1 MNNPDQ
7 NAERKINAFPTK
19 DFFVRMITRDISLDN
34 CILELIDNCLD
45 GAHRKNSNTN
55 GAQNLDGFYA
65 KLTIREDIF
74 TIEDNC
80 GGISVAEA
88 IDYAFRF
95 GRRPDAPD
103 DGDFS
108 IGLYGIGMKR
118 AIFKI
123 GKTTKIRSSTQEEGF
138 VCNIS
143 VDEWLGHDVWE
154 FDMDDSPVENI
165 GTIIRVQDLYRNIS
179 KEFADSTFVNS
190 LIRTIERDYVR
201 FIERGFQIKIN
212 DTVVKAQPYAAKT
225 SKDFQPYRKIYKDD
239 NVEVEIIAGMAA
251 SPPDSNDPAAG
262 NDPVE
267 RTEVGYFGWFV
278 FCNDRVVLA
287 ADKTERTVWGNEGFS
302 RWHPQY
308 NGFTGILLFRATD
321 PNLLPWTTTK
331 RDIDETS
338 SLYRR
343 AITEMKAA
351 TQPWIDYTNQRKN
364 DLDEAKRKERE
375 TRSVPF
381 FDVATSPIFK
391 VPSAP
396 ARLRVET
403 ANITY
408 KKPQAKVRKA
418 ATALGNSNMSYKRV
432 GEKTF
437 EYFMQ
442 NEVEGE
448 E

>member
-1 MNNPDQ
+1 MNNPDKDSK
-7 NAERKINAFPTK
+7 RRIKTFPTK
-19 DFFVRMITRDISLDN
+19 DFFVRMITRDISLDH

-45 GAHRKNSNTN
+45 GAHRTNSDTN
-55 GAQNLDGFYA
+55 GAQNLNGFYA
-65 KLTIREDIF
+65 KLNIGKDMF

-123 GKTTKIRSSTQEEGF
+123 GRTIEIRSSTQKEGF

-143 VDEWLGHDVWE
+143 VDEWLGDDDWE
-154 FDMDDSPVENI
+154 FDMDDSPVENV
-165 GTIIRVQDLYRNIS
+165 GTIIQVRDLYRNIS
-179 KEFADSTFVNS
+179 DEFADSTFVNS
-190 LIRTIERDYVR
+190 LISTIERDYVR
-201 FIERGFQIKIN
+201 FIERGFQIRIN
-212 DTVVKAQPYAAKT
+212 DTAVKARPYKAKT
-225 SKDFQPYRKIYKDD
+225 SKDFQPYRKTYKDD
-239 NVEVEIIAGMAA
+239 NVEVEILAGMAA
-251 SPPDSNDPAAG
+251 SPPDSNDPA
-262 NDPVE
+262 E
-267 RTEVGYFGWFV
+267 RPEVGSFGWFV

-287 ADKTERTVWGNEGFS
+287 ADKTERTVWGNEGFA

-343 AITEMKAA
+343 AIKEMKAA
-351 TQPWIDYTNQRKN
+351 TQPWIEYTNQRKN
-364 DLDEAKRKERE
+364 DLEGARRKERE
-375 TRSVPF
+375 ATSVPF
-381 FDVATSPIFK
+381 FDVEKNPTFK
-391 VPSAP
+391 VPSAL
-396 ARLRVET
+396 AGIRIQT

-408 KKPQAKVRKA
+408 QKPRAEVRKA
-418 ATALGNSNMSYKRV
+418 AKALGNGNMPYKRV

>member
-1 MNNPDQ
+1 MSHPDKSS
-7 NAERKINAFPTK
+7 ESKINAFPTK

-45 GAHRKNSNTN
+45 GAHRENPDTN
-55 GAQNLDGFYA
+55 GTPNLNGFYA
-65 KLTIREDIF
+65 KLNIEEDMF

-118 AIFKI
+118 AIFRI
-123 GKTTKIRSSTQEEGF
+123 GKTTEIRSSTQEEGF

-143 VDEWLGHDVWE
+143 VDEWLGHDDWE
-154 FDMDDSPVENI
+154 FDMDDAPVENI
-165 GTIIRVQDLYRNIS
+165 GTIIQVRDLYPSIS
-179 KEFADSTFVNS
+179 EEFADDTFINS
-190 LIRTIERDYVR
+190 LIRIIERDYVR
-201 FIERGFQIKIN
+201 FIERGFEIRIN
-212 DTVVKAQPYAAKT
+212 DIAVKAHPYAVKT
-225 SKDFQPYRKIYKDD
+225 SEDFQPYRKIYKDD
-239 NVEVEIIAGMAA
+239 SVEVEILAGMTA
-251 SPPDSNDPAAG
+251 SPPDS

-267 RTEVGYFGWFV
+267 RTEVGRFGWFV

-287 ADKTERTVWGNEGFS
+287 ADKTERTVWGNERFT

-343 AITEMKAA
+343 AIKEMKAA
-351 TQPWIDYTNQRKN
+351 TQPWIEYTNQRKN
-364 DLDEAKRKERE
+364 DPEEARRKERE
-375 TRSVPF
+375 AKSVPF
-381 FDVATSPIFK
+381 FDVEKNPIFK

-396 ARLRVET
+396 ARLRIRT

-408 KKPQAKVRKA
+408 QKPQGEVRKA
-418 ATALGNSNMSYKRV
+418 AKALGNGNMTYKRV

-442 NEVEGE
+442 NEVDGE

>member
-1 MNNPDQ
+1 MNHPDKSS
-7 NAERKINAFPTK
+7 ERKINAFPTK

-45 GAHRKNSNTN
+45 GAHRKNSDTS
-55 GAQNLDGFYA
+55 GARNLDGFYA
-65 KLTIREDIF
+65 KLNIGKDMF

-80 GGISVAEA
+80 GGIGITEA

-95 GRRPDAPD
+95 GRRPDTPD
-103 DGDFS
+103 DGGFS

-123 GKTTKIRSSTQEEGF
+123 GKTTEIRSSTQEEGF
-138 VCNIS
+138 ACNIS
-143 VDEWLGHDVWE
+143 VDEWLRHEDWE
-154 FDMDDSPVENI
+154 FDMDDAPVENI
-165 GTIIRVQDLYRNIS
+165 GTTIRVRDLHPDIS
-179 KEFADSTFVNS
+179 EEFADSTFTNS
-190 LIRTIERDYVR
+190 LIRTIGRDYAR
-201 FIERGFQIKIN
+201 FIEKGFQIKIN
-212 DTVVKAQPYAAKT
+212 DVAVKARPYAVKT
-225 SKDFQPYRKIYKDD
+225 SEDFQPYRKTYQD
-239 NVEVEIIAGMAA
+239 NNVKVEILAGMAA
-251 SPPDSNDPAAG
+251 SPPDSNDPA
-262 NDPVE
+262 E
-267 RTEVGYFGWFV
+267 RAEVGYFGWFV

-287 ADKTERTVWGNEGFS
+287 ADKTERTVWGNEGFA

-321 PNLLPWTTTK
+321 PNRLPWTTTK

-343 AITEMKAA
+343 AVKEMKVA
-351 TQPWIDYTNQRKN
+351 TQPWIEYTNQRKN
-364 DLDEAKRKERE
+364 DLEEAKRKERE
-375 TRSVPF
+375 TTSVPF
-381 FDVATSPIFK
+381 FGVGNNPIFK
-391 VPSAP
+391 VPTAL
-396 ARLRVET
+396 AGLRVQT

-408 KKPQAKVRKA
+408 QKPRAEVKKA
-418 ATALGNSNMSYKRV
+418 AKALGNGNMSYKKI

-437 EYFMQ
+437 DYFMQ

>member
-1 MNNPDQ
+1 MNNPDR
-7 NAERKINAFPTK
+7 NSERKIKAFPTK

-45 GAHRKNSNTN
+45 GAHRKNPDSN
-55 GAQNLDGFYA
+55 GARNLDVFYA
-65 KLTIREDIF
+65 KLNIGKDMF

-80 GGISVAEA
+80 GGIGIAEA
-88 IDYAFRF
+88 IDYAFCF

-123 GKTTKIRSSTQEEGF
+123 GRTTEIRSSTQKEGF
-138 VCNIS
+138 VSNIS
-143 VDEWLGHDVWE
+143 VDKWLRHDDWE
-154 FDMDDSPVENI
+154 FDMDDAPVENI
-165 GTIIRVQDLYRNIS
+165 GTIIRVRDLYRSIS
-179 KEFADSTFVNS
+179 EEFADSTFVNS

-212 DTVVKAQPYAAKT
+212 DIAVKARPYAVKA
-225 SKDFQPYRKIYKDD
+225 SEDFRPYRKIYKDD
-239 NVEVEIIAGMAA
+239 NVEVEILAGMAA
-251 SPPDSNDPAAG
+251 SPPDSNDPA
-262 NDPVE
+262 E

-287 ADKTERTVWGNEGFS
+287 ADKTERTVWGNEGFA

-343 AITEMKAA
+343 AIKEMKAA
-351 TQPWIDYTNQRKN
+351 TQPWIEYTNQRKN
-364 DLDEAKRKERE
+364 DLDEARRKEHAARP
-375 TRSVPF
+375 VPF
-381 FDVATSPIFK
+381 FGVEKNSIFR
-391 VPSAP
+391 VPSALTGS
-396 ARLRVET
+396 RIQT
-403 ANITY
+403 ANIAY
-408 KKPQAKVRKA
+408 QKPRAEVRKA
-418 ATALGNSNMSYKRV
+418 AKALGNGNMPYKRI

-442 NEVEGE
+442 HEVEGE

>member
-7 NAERKINAFPTK
+7 NAERKINAYPTK

-45 GAHRKNSNTN
+45 GAHRKNANTN

-65 KLTIREDIF
+65 KLNIGENMF

-80 GGISVAEA
+80 GGIGVAEA

-95 GRRPDAPD
+95 GRHPDAPD

-123 GKTTKIRSSTQEEGF
+123 GRTTEIHSSTQEEGF

-143 VDEWLGHDVWE
+143 VDEWLRHDDWE
-154 FDMDDSPVENI
+154 FDMDDAPVENI

-179 KEFADSTFVNS
+179 GEFADSVFVNS
-190 LIRTIERDYVR
+190 LIRTIERDYAR
-201 FIERGFQIKIN
+201 FIERGFKIEIN
-212 DTVVKAQPYAAKT
+212 DIAVNAHPYAVKT
-225 SKDFQPYRKIYKDD
+225 SKDFHPYRKIYEDN
-239 NVEVEIIAGMAA
+239 NVEVEILAGMAA
-251 SPPDSNDPAAG
+251 SPPDSNEPA
-262 NDPVE
+262 E

-287 ADKTERTVWGNEGFS
+287 ADKTERTVWGHEGFA

-308 NGFTGILLFRATD
+308 NGFAGILLFRATD

-343 AITEMKAA
+343 AIKEMKAA
-351 TQPWIDYTNQRKN
+351 TQPWIEYTNQRKN
-364 DLDEAKRKERE
+364 DLEEARRKERD
-375 TRSVPF
+375 TSSVSF
-381 FDVATSPIFK
+381 FGVNKSSIFK

-396 ARLRVET
+396 ARLRIPT
-403 ANITY
+403 ANINY
-408 KKPQAKVRKA
+408 QKPRAEVRKA
-418 ATALGNSNMSYKRV
+418 AKALGNGNMPYKRV

>member
-1 MNNPDQ
+1 MKNPTD
-7 NAERKINAFPTK
+7 NPKRKINAFPTK

-34 CILELIDNCLD
+34 CILELIDNSLD
-45 GAHRKNSNTN
+45 GAHRCGRHAN
-55 GAQNLDGFYA
+55 GDPNLGGFYT
-65 KLTIREDIF
+65 KLNIGEDMF

-80 GGISVAEA
+80 GGISVSEA

-123 GKTTKIRSSTQEEGF
+123 GKTTEICSSTPEEGF
-138 VCNIS
+138 ICNIS
-143 VDEWLGHDVWE
+143 VDEWLQHDDWE
-154 FDMDDSPVENI
+154 FDMNDAPI
-165 GTIIRVQDLYRNIS
+165 GNPGTVIQVRDLNRSIAE
-179 KEFADSTFVNS
+179 EFADRTFVNA

-201 FIERGFQIKIN
+201 FIERGFKITIN
-212 DTVVKAQPYAAKT
+212 DITVKARPYAVKT
-225 SKDFQPYRKIYKDD
+225 SEDFKPYRKMYKDG
-239 NVEVEIIAGMAA
+239 NVEVEILAGMAA
-251 SPPDSNDPAAG
+251 SPPDSNDPT
-262 NDPVE
+262 E
-267 RTEVGYFGWFV
+267 RAETGYFGWFV

-287 ADKTERTVWGNEGFS
+287 ADKTERTVWGNERFT

-338 SLYRR
+338 PLYRR
-343 AITEMKAA
+343 AISEMKVA
-351 TQPWIDYTNQRKN
+351 TQPWIEYTNQRKA
-364 DLDEAKRKERE
+364 DLDEAKKKERE
-375 TRSVPF
+375 ARSVPF
-381 FDVATSPIFK
+381 FDVERSSVFK

-396 ARLRVET
+396 AGARIQI
-403 ANITY
+403 ASITY
-408 KKPQAKVRKA
+408 QKSRAEVKRAAK
-418 ATALGNSNMSYKRV
+418 ALGNGNMAYKRV

-437 EYFMQ
+437 EYFMK